1 VFNSLRNFKGIIE
14 LSFYKE
20 KNKDIDFI
28 VSLGGKR
35 YLPVEVKYRDTID
48 DIASIK
54 HFVEKYHQRFG
65 IVVTKTFVE
74 NKEENRLLFIPLSVF
89 LLFF

>member
-1 VFNSLRNFKGIIE
+1 VYNVLRSFEGVIE

-20 KNKDIDFI
+20 KNKEIDFI

-35 YLPVEVKYRDTID
+35 YLPIEVKYRNTLD
-48 DIASIK
+48 DISAIK
-54 HFVEKYHQRFG
+54 QFVEKYDQKFG
-65 IVVTKTFVE
+65 IVVTKNIERNTE
-74 NKEENRLLFIPLSVF
+74 DNKLLFIPLSVF